1 MRALGIDPGTAT
13 TGYGIV
19 DYLTGKEK
27 LVHYGTIRTAAGV
40 DMPIRLYQ
48 IKRELDR
55 LLEEYQPDVVAVEEL
70 FYNRNSKTVITVA
83 QSRGVV
89 LMTAAAA
96 GLPIAEYTPLQVK
109 QSVVGY
115 GNADKRQVQLMVQR
129 ILSMKDIPRPDDAAD
144 ALAIAVC
151 CLHSYRLS
159 RYIKDGNL

>member
-19 DYLTGKEK
+19 DYLAGREK
-27 LVHYGTIRTAAGV
+27 LVHYGTIRTAAEM
-40 DMPIRLYQ
+40 DMPIRLCR
-48 IKRELDR
+48 IKGELDR
-55 LLEEYQPDVVAVEEL
+55 LLQEYQPDVVAVEEL
-70 FYNRNSKTVITVA
+70 FYHRNSKTVITVA

-115 GNADKRQVQLMVQR
+115 GNADKRQVQIMVQR
-129 ILSMKDIPRPDDAAD
+129 ILAMNEMPRPDDAAD
-144 ALAIAVC
+144 ALAVAIC

-159 RYIKDGNL
+159 RFIKDGNL

>member
-19 DYLTGKEK
+19 DYLAGREK
-27 LVHYGTIRTAAGV
+27 LVHYGTIRTVAEM
-40 DMPIRLYQ
+40 DMPIRLCR
-48 IKRELDR
+48 IKGELDR
-55 LLEEYQPDVVAVEEL
+55 LLQEYQPDVVAVEEL
-70 FYNRNSKTVITVA
+70 FYHRNSKTVITVA

-115 GNADKRQVQLMVQR
+115 GNADKRQVQIMVQR
-129 ILSMKDIPRPDDAAD
+129 ILAMNEMPRPDDAAD
-144 ALAIAVC
+144 ALAVAIC

-159 RYIKDGNL
+159 RFIKDGNL

>member
-19 DYLTGKEK
+19 DSLAGREK
-27 LVHYGTIRTAAGV
+27 LVYYGTIRTAAGV
-40 DMPIRLYQ
+40 DMPTRLYR
-48 IKRELDR
+48 IKGELDR
-55 LLEEYQPDVVAVEEL
+55 LLQEYQPDVVAVEEL
-70 FYNRNSKTVITVA
+70 FYHRNSKTVITVA

-115 GNADKRQVQLMVQR
+115 GNADKRQVQIMVQR
-129 ILSMKDIPRPDDAAD
+129 ILAMNEMPRPDDAAD
-144 ALAIAVC
+144 ALAIAIC

-159 RYIKDGNL
+159 HYIKDGNL